1 MGKTLMLCDCGGSMK
16 LDAKAIGEATG
27 LKCSM
32 VHNGLCTS
40 GLDTLAQMMPAGDPV
55 VACAQEAALFD
66 DLSAELGAPTPVCVD
81 IRDRA
86 GWSDEGAK
94 AVPKMAA
101 LLAEGML
108 EHPPLKTLDVESAGM
123 CLVVGASDVAL
134 PAAEQLSDAMD
145 VTVLLSDAPGILP
158 DGLDILSGRIRR
170 ASGSLGRFEVVVDG
184 LRRLDPAGRGE
195 LQFGAPKD
203 GGRSE
208 CDVILDLTGNT
219 PLFPSPEKRDGY
231 LRADPGDPLAV
242 ARAVFAAAQMQGVFE
257 KPFHVVFEEHL
268 CAHSRAGQTGCNRC
282 LDVCPTGAI
291 LAAGDTVSIDPNICA
306 GCGSCAAVCPS
317 GAVSYDAPP
326 VQFLFRRIRTLA
338 EAYRT
343 AGGTAPRLLVHDEEY
358 GAEIIALSARFG
370 RGLPA
375 DVIPL
380 AVPNI
385 AGFGHAEMLVAL
397 ASGFAAVDI
406 LAGPKTEREALDPQF
421 ALAVALAPEMAARLR
436 IIEPMEPDALS
447 DALYGVKTEPLDIR
461 PVLPLGG
468 QREAARLAAKALNG
482 AIEAPL
488 PLPQGAPYGT
498 VVVDNDACTLCLA
511 CASLCPTGAL
521 GDNPDKPQLNFREDA
536 CLQCGI
542 CTSTCPENAIALR
555 PQMDLGDGALGARVV
570 HEEEPFACI
579 ECGTEFGVKSTI
591 ERIIEKL
598 EGKHAMFTHSDNI
611 RLIQMCDDC
620 RVRAQYHDQS
630 APMFAGKRA
639 PTRTTD
645 DYLKG
650 KKPN

>member
-16 LDAKAIGEATG
+16 LDTKAIGEATG

-40 GLDTLAQMMPAGDPV
+40 GLDTLAQMMPAGDLV
-55 VACAQEAALFD
+55 VACAQEAAVFD
-66 DLSAELGAPTPVCVD
+66 DLSAELDAPAPVCID

-86 GWSDEGAK
+86 GWSEEGTK

-108 EHPPLKTLDVESAGM
+108 EAPRVKTLDVESAGM
-123 CLVVGASDVAL
+123 CLVVGAADVAL
-134 PAAEQLSDAMD
+134 PAAEQLSDVMD

-158 DGLDILSGRIRR
+158 NGLDILSGRIRK

-195 LQFGAPKD
+195 LRFGPAKD

-208 CDVILDLTGNT
+208 CDVILDLSGNT
-219 PLFPSPEKRDGY
+219 PLFPSPDKRDGY
-231 LRADPGDPLAV
+231 LRADPRDPLAV
-242 ARAVFAAAQMQGVFE
+242 ARAVFAAAQLEGVFE
-257 KPFHVVFEEHL
+257 KPFHVVFEPHL
-268 CAHSRAGQTGCNRC
+268 CAHSRAAQAGCSAC

-291 LAAGDTVSIDPNICA
+291 LADGDTVAIDPNICA

-326 VQFLFRRIRTLA
+326 VGFLFQRIRTLA
-338 EAYRT
+338 EAYRG
-343 AGGTAPRLLVHDEEY
+343 AGGKAPRLLVHDGEY
-358 GAEIIALSARFG
+358 GAEIIALAARFG

-421 ALAVALAPEMAARLR
+421 ALAGALAPEMAARLR
-436 IIEPMEPDALS
+436 IIEPLEPDALADMLY
-447 DALYGVKTEPLDIR
+447 DAGTVPLDVSPI
-461 PVLPLGG
+461 LPLGG
-468 QREAARLAAKALNG
+468 RREAARLAAKALNG
-482 AIEAPL
+482 ETVVL
-488 PLPQGAPYGT
+488 PLPAGAPYGT

-542 CTSTCPENAIALR
+542 CTSTCPENAISLR
-555 PQMDLGDGALGARVV
+555 PQMDLGDAALAARVV

-598 EGKHAMFTHSDNI
+598 EGKHAMFTHTDNI

-620 RVRAQYHDQS
+620 RVRAQYHDES

-639 PTRTTD
+639 PTRTTE
-645 DYLKG
+645 DYLKD